1 MIRTRLVLSICFLL
15 ATIVG
20 VHSLEVEEKK
30 TTQIRGIGKG
40 GDNNDEQE
48 TTEAPTWEP
57 TTSGTG
63 DEPTYLPTEAGL
75 IDDDE
80 DDFYDEDDEEDP
92 N

>member
-15 ATIVG
+15 SATIVG

-40 GDNNDEQE
+40 DNSVDEQE

-63 DEPTYLPTEAGL
+63 DEPTYLPTSSEMVV
-75 IDDDE
+75 DDE
-80 DDFYDEDDEEDP
+80 DFDEEDDEDE